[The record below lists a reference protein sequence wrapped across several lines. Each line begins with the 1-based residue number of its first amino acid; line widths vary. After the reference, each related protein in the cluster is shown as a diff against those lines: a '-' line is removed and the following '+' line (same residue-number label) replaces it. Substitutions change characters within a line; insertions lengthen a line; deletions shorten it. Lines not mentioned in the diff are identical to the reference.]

1 MHISANKNVKSCLA
15 TVKNDRK
22 QRIQVSSS
30 FKVEAKT
37 TKIYI

>member
-15 TVKNDRK
+15 MVKDDRK